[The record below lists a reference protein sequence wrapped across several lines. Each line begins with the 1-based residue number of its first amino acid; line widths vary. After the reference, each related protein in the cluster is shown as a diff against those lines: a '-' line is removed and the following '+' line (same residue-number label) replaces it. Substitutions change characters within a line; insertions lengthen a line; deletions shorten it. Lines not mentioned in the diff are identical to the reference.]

1 LICELPAGRAEV
13 LISSAALMLSA
24 GRHSEIALSVMR
36 MPSAPAFRAFV
47 PACKTCVMALRK
59 KSATGEWREA
69 MSAKPMTSVALVT
82 SALVI
87 AALNSATAQVYPSH
101 PITMVV
107 PYPAG
112 GPTDAVARILAEG
125 MRASLGQ
132 PIIIENVS
140 GAGGSL
146 GVRRVARAA
155 PDGYTLSIGQLNSH
169 VFSGAIYGTQY
180 NLVMDF
186 EPVAP
191 LTTNPLM
198 FVGKK
203 DLPAKNMNELLAWLN
218 ANPGKASFGTIGAG
232 SPTHVWGIYFQNE
245 TGIRFQF
252 VPYRGAVP
260 VMQDMLAG
268 QLDLTSLQASDML
281 PHVRSEKIRAYA
293 ILAKDPWWAAPDIP
307 TVDAAGVPG
316 LHMPFWHGLWVPKAT
331 PKDIIAKLN
340 AAVVEALG
348 DPSVRQRFSNLGQ
361 EIFPR
366 EQQTPEALRALQKAE
381 IEKWWPII
389 KAANVNGE

>member
-1 LICELPAGRAEV
+1 MKLPRRQFLHLAVGAAALPAVSR
-13 LISSAALMLSA
+13 IA
-24 GRHSEIALSVMR
+24 G
-36 MPSAPAFRAFV
+36 
-47 PACKTCVMALRK
+47 
-59 KSATGEWREA
+59 
-69 MSAKPMTSVALVT
+69 
-82 SALVI
+82 
-87 AALNSATAQVYPSH
+87 AQTYPSH

-140 GAGGSL
+140 GASGSL

-169 VFSGAIYGTQY
+169 VFGGAIYGAQY
-180 NLVMDF
+180 NVVMDF
-186 EPVAP
+186 EPIAP

-203 DLPAKNMNELLAWLN
+203 DLPAKNMKELLAWLN
-218 ANPGKASFGTIGAG
+218 ANPSKASFGTIGAG

-245 TGIRFQF
+245 TGTRFQF

-307 TVDAAGVPG
+307 TVAAAGVPG

-331 PKDIIAKLN
+331 PKAVIAKLN

-348 DPSVRQRFSNLGQ
+348 DPAVHQRYLNLGQ

-366 EQQTPEALRALQKAE
+366 EQQTPDALRALQKTE

-389 KAANVNGE
+389 KAANIGAE

>member
-1 LICELPAGRAEV
+1 MKLPRRQFLHLAVGAAALPAVSR
-13 LISSAALMLSA
+13 IA
-24 GRHSEIALSVMR
+24 G
-36 MPSAPAFRAFV
+36 
-47 PACKTCVMALRK
+47 
-59 KSATGEWREA
+59 
-69 MSAKPMTSVALVT
+69 
-82 SALVI
+82 
-87 AALNSATAQVYPSH
+87 AQTYPSH

-140 GAGGSL
+140 GASGSL

-169 VFSGAIYGTQY
+169 VFGGAIYGAQY
-180 NLVMDF
+180 NVVMDF
-186 EPVAP
+186 EPIAP

-203 DLPAKNMNELLAWLN
+203 DLPAKNMKELLAWLN
-218 ANPGKASFGTIGAG
+218 ANPSKASFGTIGAG

-245 TGIRFQF
+245 TGTRFQF

-268 QLDLTSLQASDML
+268 QLDLTSLQASDM
-281 PHVRSEKIRAYA
+281 PKV
-293 ILAKDPWWAAPDIP
+293 
-307 TVDAAGVPG
+307 T
-316 LHMPFWHGLWVPKAT
+316 PKAV
-331 PKDIIAKLN
+331 IAKLN

-348 DPSVRQRFSNLGQ
+348 DPAVRQRCLNLGQ

-366 EQQTPEALRALQKAE
+366 EQQTPDALRALQKTE

-389 KAANVNGE
+389 KAANIGAE

>member
-1 LICELPAGRAEV
+1 MNLPRRRFLHLAAGAAVLPAVSGFARAQ
-13 LISSAALMLSA
+13 
-24 GRHSEIALSVMR
+24 
-36 MPSAPAFRAFV
+36 
-47 PACKTCVMALRK
+47 T
-59 KSATGEWREA
+59 
-69 MSAKPMTSVALVT
+69 
-82 SALVI
+82 
-87 AALNSATAQVYPSH
+87 YPTH

-169 VFSGAIYGTQY
+169 VFSGAIYGAQY
-180 NLVMDF
+180 DVVMDF
-186 EPVAP
+186 EPIAP

-198 FVGKK
+198 FVGKR
-203 DLPAKNMNELLAWLN
+203 DLPAKNMKELLAWLN

-245 TGIRFQF
+245 TGTRFQF

-293 ILAKDPWWAAPDIP
+293 IMAKDPWWAAPDIP

-331 PKDIIAKLN
+331 PNDIIAKLN
-340 AAVVEALG
+340 AAVVAALG
-348 DPSVRQRFSNLGQ
+348 DPAVRQRFSNLGQ

-366 EQQTPEALRALQKAE
+366 EQQTPQALRALQKAE
-381 IEKWWPII
+381 IDKWWPII
-389 KAANVNGE
+389 KAANLKGE